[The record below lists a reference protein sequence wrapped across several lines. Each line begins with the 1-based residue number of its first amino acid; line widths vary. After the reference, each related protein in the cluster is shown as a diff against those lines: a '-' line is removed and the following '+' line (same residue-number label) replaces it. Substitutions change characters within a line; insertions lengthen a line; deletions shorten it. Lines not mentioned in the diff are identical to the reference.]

1 MDKKAV
7 LFSEMTPDQ
16 AWEAEFNAWYD
27 EEHIPIRM
35 KAPGFT
41 GAQRYRRVDGPD
53 YLAIYDM
60 TTPGAL
66 ATPEYQTIKGLP
78 SERTSR
84 MLRDVQGF
92 TRYIG
97 EEIDC
102 VARPDAVAG
111 ELAPYVYAVFFNVPE
126 ARAPEFE
133 DWYAQDHIPTLLK
146 CKDWLM
152 VRRFRIRDGSPE
164 QWSHLALHYLASTSA
179 LDSPER
185 AQARASAWRD
195 RLAAE
200 SWFKGKYA
208 VFARHGDRFAGSQ

>member
-60 TTPGAL
+60 TTAGAL
-66 ATPEYQTIKGLP
+66 ATPEYQTIKGQP

-102 VARPDAVAG
+102 VAR
-111 ELAPYVYAVFFNVPE
+111 
-126 ARAPEFE
+126 AR
-133 DWYAQDHIPTLLK
+133 
-146 CKDWLM
+146 
-152 VRRFRIRDGSPE
+152 VRRLVCAGSHPYPAQMQRLVDGAALQDSRRVTGTMEPPG
-164 QWSHLALHYLASTSA
+164 LALSGIDLRSGLA
-179 LDSPER
+179 
-185 AQARASAWRD
+185 
-195 RLAAE
+195 
-200 SWFKGKYA
+200 
-208 VFARHGDRFAGSQ
+208 